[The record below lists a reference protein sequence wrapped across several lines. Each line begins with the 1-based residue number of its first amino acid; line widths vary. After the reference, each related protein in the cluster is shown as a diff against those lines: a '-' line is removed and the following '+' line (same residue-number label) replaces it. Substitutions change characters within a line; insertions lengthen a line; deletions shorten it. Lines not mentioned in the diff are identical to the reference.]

1 MNFNMVKINSFVGK
15 GLIKRTFLALVSW
28 ICLWALI
35 SVLLYMKIP
44 SAFSKIYA
52 EDGLALQTALEKS
65 FPNDYLIPYAGYLD
79 IVWRSEGR
87 VAALF
92 PLQYAAQTIFLF
104 NSFML
109 SWIAITVYKASS
121 EIVHNKVSKSA
132 LSLSLILLPIA
143 SFESIANSTNLHF
156 FFMSACLPI
165 FLRRNSTRFDS
176 YLFALFILVA
186 TLSTPLMIFYFPLIA
201 FMRWNP
207 VNSRWYRKP
216 KLVESAWLMG
226 ILLQVI
232 FISIRAFGDRTSSGA
247 HSIAKSGFL
256 YLDRVV
262 GSAFFPGWGDVSN
275 NTLSIAPNLFSAR
288 IYLVL
293 RAALALV
300 IFLLFLLYV
309 FNLGRMN
316 TEMRILAVGVLLNG
330 MFYWLIV
337 GVFFN
342 PEPRYAI
349 FPSFGMVLILFYIQ
363 GNNSEFK
370 MFKLHQRALIIL
382 ILFTWIGSWS
392 PSTLRVTGPTWAD
405 EYKKAQVK
413 CLTDLNEV
421 RIPIIPTNLDW
432 YVDINCEKLRT
443 T

>member
-1 MNFNMVKINSFVGK
+1 MNFNTVKINSFVDK
-15 GLIKRTFLALVSW
+15 RLIKRTFSALVTW
-28 ICLWALI
+28 VCLWVLI

-44 SAFSKIYA
+44 SAFTKIYA

-87 VAALF
+87 IAAFF

-104 NSFML
+104 NSFIF

-121 EIVHNKVSKSA
+121 EIVHNRVSRSV

-165 FLRRNSTRFDS
+165 FLRKNSTRSDS
-176 YLFALFILVA
+176 YLFSLFILVA

-201 FMRWNP
+201 FMWRNP
-207 VNSRWYRKP
+207 KNSMWYRKP
-216 KLVESAWLMG
+216 KLVESAWFMG
-226 ILLQVI
+226 VLLQVI
-232 FISIRAFGDRTSSGA
+232 FISTRAFGDRTSSGV
-247 HSIAKSGFL
+247 HSIAKSGYL

-262 GSAFFPGWGDVSN
+262 GSTFFPGWGNVSDA
-275 NTLSIAPNLFSAR
+275 TPSIAPNLFSAR

-293 RAALALV
+293 RAVLAL
-300 IFLLFLLYV
+300 IILFLFVLYV
-309 FNLGRMN
+309 FNLSREN
-316 TEMRILAVGVLLNG
+316 TGTRVLVIGVLLTG
-330 MFYWLIV
+330 LSYWFVV

-349 FPSFGMVLILFYIQ
+349 FPSFSMVLILFYIQ
-363 GNNSEFK
+363 GNNSEPKTFK
-370 MFKLHQRALIIL
+370 PHQRALIIL
-382 ILFTWIGSWS
+382 IFLTWIGSWS
-392 PSTLRVTGPTWAD
+392 PSTLRVSGPTWAD
-405 EYKKAQVK
+405 EYKKAQTK
-413 CLTDLNEV
+413 CLSDLIEV

-432 YVDINCEKLRT
+432 YVDINCEKLHT
-443 T
+443 S

>member
-1 MNFNMVKINSFVGK
+1 MNFNTVKINSFVDK
-15 GLIKRTFLALVSW
+15 RLIKRTSSALVSW
-28 ICLWALI
+28 ICLWVLI
-35 SVLLYMKIP
+35 SVLLYLKIP
-44 SAFSKIYA
+44 SAFTKIYA

-65 FPNDYLIPYAGYLD
+65 FPDDYLIPYAGYLD
-79 IVWRSEGR
+79 VVWRSEGR

-121 EIVHNKVSKSA
+121 EIVHNKVSRSV

-165 FLRRNSTRFDS
+165 FLRKKSAQFDS
-176 YLFALFILVA
+176 YLFSLFILVA

-201 FMRWNP
+201 FMRWNTM
-207 VNSRWYRKP
+207 NSGCYRKP
-216 KLVESAWLMG
+216 KLVESAWFMG

-232 FISIRAFGDRTSSGA
+232 FISTRAFGDRTSNGV

-262 GSAFFPGWGDVSN
+262 GSAFFPGWGNVSD
-275 NTLSIAPNLFSAR
+275 NTPSIAPNLFSAR

-293 RAALALV
+293 RAALALA
-300 IFLLFLLYV
+300 IFFLFLLYV
-309 FNLGRMN
+309 FNLGRKN
-316 TEMRILAVGVLLNG
+316 NETRVLAIGVLLTG
-330 MFYWLIV
+330 LFYWFVV

-349 FPSFGMVLILFYIQ
+349 FPSFGLVLILFYIQ

-370 MFKLHQRALIIL
+370 MFKLHQLALIIL

-413 CLTDLNEV
+413 CLTDLNVV